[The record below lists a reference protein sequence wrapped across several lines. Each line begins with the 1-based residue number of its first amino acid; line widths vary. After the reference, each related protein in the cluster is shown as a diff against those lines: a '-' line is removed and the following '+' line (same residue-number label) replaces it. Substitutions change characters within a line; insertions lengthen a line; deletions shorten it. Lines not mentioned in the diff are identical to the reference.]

1 MTEEKALRKL
11 KIIKSF
17 LEEEINQKQH
27 ENLRLATYG
36 KVGASLEIQK
46 ILETEKNRAKINT
59 MELILTMIGNI
70 E

>member
-17 LEEEINQKQH
+17 LEEEVNQKKH
-27 ENLRLATYG
+27 ENLRLSTYG

-46 ILETEKNRAKINT
+46 ILETEKNRAKINM
-59 MELILTMIGNI
+59 MELILTMIGDI
-70 E
+70 G